1 MDGWEGYYVQKKGN
15 NKTNHIPSFSSTLLE
30 AIYRSIDDGEEEFYR
45 EKMRKKENL
54 ERARVVEKWMIEKKM
69 SEKVIIRRK
78 STAETNHHSQ
88 QRISRS
94 YGSSSSSDSSSG
106 GGFFSSSDAESSFGF
121 QKPTKPK
128 PKPIRTSR
136 SESHHEKQIKHENG
150 FGGFNRTKSRALK
163 IYGDLKKV
171 KQPISP
177 GGKLATFLNS
187 LFTNAKK
194 SKVSAAA
201 GVAESKSSAQASST
215 CSSASSFSRRSC
227 LSKTPSSK
235 FGNGV
240 AKRSV
245 RFYPMS
251 VIVDED
257 CRPCGHK
264 TLYSE
269 SDEPHNHTNFLDKFE
284 RKIRHEYE
292 DDEEDEDD
300 EEEEDDDA
308 FSCSSSDL
316 FELDNLSTLGIERY
330 RQELPVYET
339 THFDTNRDI
348 ANGYLM

>member
-1 MDGWEGYYVQKKGN
+1 
-15 NKTNHIPSFSSTLLE
+15 
-30 AIYRSIDDGEEEFYR
+30 
-45 EKMRKKENL
+45 MRKKENL
-54 ERARVVEKWMIEKKM
+54 ERARMVEKWMTEKKM
-69 SEKVIIRRK
+69 SEKVVIRRK
-78 STAETNHHSQ
+78 SAAETNHHSQ

-128 PKPIRTSR
+128 PIRTTR
-136 SESHHEKQIKHENG
+136 SESHHEKQTKHENG

-201 GVAESKSSAQASST
+201 AVAESKSSAQASST

-227 LSKTPSSK
+227 LSKTPSAK
-235 FGNGV
+235 FGNGG

-245 RFYPMS
+245 RFYPVS

-264 TLYSE
+264 TLYNE
-269 SDEPHNHTNFLDKFE
+269 SDEPRNHTNFLDKFG
-284 RKIRHEYE
+284 RKIRHDYE
-292 DDEEDEDD
+292 DDDDD
-300 EEEEDDDA
+300 EEEEDDDT
-308 FSCSSSDL
+308 FSYSSSDL
-316 FELDNLSTLGIERY
+316 FELDNLSTIGIERY

-339 THFDTNRDI
+339 THFDTNRAI